1 MRDMGECLVKFMDYG
16 SEELCK
22 VKGLFLADI
31 QVQCFTVQI
40 GIDPITMKWEEG
52 VLNFIHKTVVE
63 QVMQVTIIQ
72 KKDVFPLV
80 VRFVTKAGL
89 DIGELFVKIGYAR
102 GRASMATQE
111 DLWCIFS
118 QTENYLNAS

>member
-89 DIGELFVKIGYAR
+89 DIG
-102 GRASMATQE
+102 
-111 DLWCIFS
+111 
-118 QTENYLNAS
+118 